1 MAVGT
6 EDFRLPTKGL
16 PSPRA
21 PQSCSWSYE
30 PRQSPYS
37 RETQPGCRTLGHAR
51 RWSPKNVFQGL
62 SLHQEL
68 HLLVSHPL
76 AALLVAAVQGE
87 QHAPC
92 GFCDQQRLSLI

>member
-6 EDFRLPTKGL
+6 EGFWLPAKGL
-16 PSPRA
+16 PSPHA
-21 PQSCSWSYE
+21 PQSCSGSYE
-30 PRQSPYS
+30 PRQSPYG
-37 RETQPGCRTLGHAR
+37 RETQSGWRILGHAGG
-51 RWSPKNVFQGL
+51 WSPKNIFQGL

-87 QHAPC
+87 QRAPR